1 MSGDYVN
8 VVAPAQPREWFAV
21 LFGSRLLRGE
31 LRFVHKLTDAVKS
44 ICLDEGLPLT
54 DRPSHRVIFE
64 DVDVN
69 VLVRDMRREVN
80 RIQLKH
86 YEGPHMPFVIVIDDQ
101 TLLELHE
108 KYVEP
113 NFSEDAWIYSLRGPR
128 VKECVAVD
136 AWDQIRL
143 DIKDLKPLMDEY
155 NPLPPL
161 PVSRRE
167 PPLREKEFRPIS
179 NRHRDEGYS
188 TRERQIDRYESEV
201 RTRDYAPSP
210 PITNG
215 KAKITAVV
223 VDGALI
229 NVEIH
234 PSLIERLAEDMDAN
248 VDYAN
253 IKDIQQ
259 LPRTDTEVLS
269 LLRLFVLSTENTL
282 RNQNAAE
289 REHGVQLR
297 RKITETMLKS
307 GLLKEVRDVFVGGLH
322 DRLSRDDITDN
333 DILKAASA
341 IHLLFRAFI
350 QLGNHDFV
358 LHEDALSLWRQMET
372 PVFTLPSRFWRVLSP
387 DLIERLCDA
396 AAEITTNNR
405 EVYIANVRVAL
416 EGLPST
422 DEHHAGP
429 STEGGDRRERIVDN
443 GRPSVSPA
451 DRYDP
456 YDWED
461 ESDTSER
468 YGTGEDGYD
477 GRPRRDGRDGRDGHQ
492 ENRRRQEEERRRRE
506 EEERIREAE
515 ELRELEEKAER
526 EREFERIRHNQA
538 MQQLEKKRWQE
549 GNDLW
554 LGLFAIV
561 IVFVAVAVL
570 CLS

>member
-1 MSGDYVN
+1 MSDDYVN
-8 VVAPAQPREWFAV
+8 VEAPAQPREWFAV

-31 LRFVHKLTDAVKS
+31 LRFVHQLTDAVKS
-44 ICLDEGLPLT
+44 ICLDEGLLLT
-54 DRPSHRVIFE
+54 DRPSHKVIFE
-64 DVDVN
+64 DEDVN
-69 VLVRDMRREVN
+69 VLVSDIRQEVD
-80 RIQLKH
+80 RIQQKH
-86 YEGPHMPFVIVIDDQ
+86 YEGFHMPFVLVIDDQ

-113 NFSEDAWIYSLRGPR
+113 NFSEDAWIYSLRGPC
-128 VKECVAVD
+128 VKECVAVG
-136 AWDQIRL
+136 AWDQIRA
-143 DIKDLKPLMDEY
+143 DIKELKPLMDEY
-155 NPLPPL
+155 NPLKPL
-161 PVSRRE
+161 PIDRRE
-167 PPLREKEFRPIS
+167 SPLREEEFLSR
-179 NRHRDEGYS
+179 NRDEGYS
-188 TRERQIDRYESEV
+188 TRQRPIDRYEAEV
-201 RTRDYAPSP
+201 RIRCNAPSP

-215 KAKITAVV
+215 KSKITAVV

-229 NVEIH
+229 HVHNH
-234 PSLIERLAEDMDAN
+234 PSLLERLAEDMDAN

-259 LPRTDTEVLS
+259 LPRSDTEVLS
-269 LLRLFVLSTENTL
+269 LLRLFVLSTENTP

-289 REHGVQLR
+289 REYGVQLR

-307 GLLKEVRDVFVGGLH
+307 RLLKEVRDVFVGGLH

-333 DILKAASA
+333 EILEAASA

-372 PVFTLPSRFWRVLSP
+372 PVFTLPARFWSVLP
-387 DLIERLCDA
+387 TDLTERLCDA

-405 EVYIANVRVAL
+405 DVYIDNIRVAL

-422 DEHHAGP
+422 RNDEHHAGP
-429 STEGGDRRERIVDN
+429 STEGGDRRERRGNN
-443 GRPSVSPA
+443 GRPSVSAA
-451 DRYDP
+451 DRHDP

-554 LGLFAIV
+554 LGLFVIV